1 MKTLH
6 LLRHAKS
13 SWKDPGL
20 DDHDRPLSRR
30 GRETARG
37 IAAYLRRAK
46 IAPDLVI
53 CSTAVRARQT
63 LDPIAKAIKPPKV
76 VLEKGI
82 YEAAQEKMWKHLW
95 RFPKRADC
103 VLLIGH
109 NPGLHDLAL
118 SLADAGSGELVPP
131 RGGKFPTGAM
141 ASFRFDG
148 AWQALQP
155 HSAMLFSYTT
165 PKATKKEGRKT
176 AAKRPVKPV
185 ARANKK
191 VSKATAAPRPARQV
205 AKAKKVTGKAALVT
219 QPAKEMTKAN
229 KANKTATKTT
239 VQRTT
244 KASTS
249 KARPKRVTAARRA
262 PSNATAVAA
271 EPSESKYA
279 KQSNPETRSSCRHS
293 PDYPIIA
300 PTASRRLPAE
310 GYGSFSPRPY
320 RSTVKESY
328 LGCSKHN
335 GGAKYEE
342 VRRFPAQPLHTAT
355 ERRLYHR
362 QC

>member
-191 VSKATAAPRPARQV
+191 VTKATAAPRPA
-205 AKAKKVTGKAALVT
+205 
-219 QPAKEMTKAN
+219 KEMTKP
-229 KANKTATKTT
+229 NKTATKTT
-239 VQRTT
+239 VPRTT

-249 KARPKRVTAARRA
+249 KARPKRVIAARRA

-271 EPSESKYA
+271 NVARQSSAMRSIAPRPVTSPAGSVRPSTPTARRTSDQQPSEMS
-279 KQSNPETRSSCRHS
+279 
-293 PDYPIIA
+293 
-300 PTASRRLPAE
+300 
-310 GYGSFSPRPY
+310 Y
-320 RSTVKESY
+320 RSRVVPLSDEIERDSQD
-328 LGCSKHN
+328 S
-335 GGAKYEE
+335 
-342 VRRFPAQPLHTAT
+342 FPASDAPSWTPIT
-355 ERRLYHR
+355 RIGTPIPPKRE
-362 QC
+362 

>member
-20 DDHDRPLSRR
+20 DDHDRPLSKR

-63 LDPIAKAIKPPKV
+63 LDPIAQAIKPPKV
-76 VLEKGI
+76 VLEKGL
-82 YEAAQEKMWKHLW
+82 YEATQEKIWKHL
-95 RFPKRADC
+95 RGLPKSADC

-118 SLADAGSGELVPP
+118 SLVDADSEELVPP

-148 AWQALQP
+148 AWKALQP

-165 PKATKKEGRKT
+165 SKATEKEGRKT

-185 ARANKK
+185 ARADKT

-219 QPAKEMTKAN
+219 QPAKEMTKAS
-229 KANKTATKTT
+229 KTATKTT

-249 KARPKRVTAARRA
+249 KARPKRMIAARRA

-271 EPSESKYA
+271 NVA
-279 KQSNPETRSSCRHS
+279 RQSSAMRS
-293 PDYPIIA
+293 IA
-300 PTASRRLPAE
+300 PRPVTSPAGSVRPSTPTARGTSDHQSRPK
-310 GYGSFSPRPY
+310 SY
-320 RSTVKESY
+320 RSRVVPPSDEIERNSQD
-328 LGCSKHN
+328 S
-335 GGAKYEE
+335 
-342 VRRFPAQPLHTAT
+342 FPASDAPSWTPIMRIGT
-355 ERRLYHR
+355 PIPPKRG
-362 QC
+362 

>member
-13 SWKDPGL
+13 IWKYPVL

-30 GRETARG
+30 GRETARV

-191 VSKATAAPRPARQV
+191 VTKATAAPRPA
-205 AKAKKVTGKAALVT
+205 
-219 QPAKEMTKAN
+219 KEMTKP
-229 KANKTATKTT
+229 NKTATKTT
-239 VQRTT
+239 VPRTT

-249 KARPKRVTAARRA
+249 KARPKRVIAA
-262 PSNATAVAA
+262 S
-271 EPSESKYA
+271 
-279 KQSNPETRSSCRHS
+279 
-293 PDYPIIA
+293 
-300 PTASRRLPAE
+300 
-310 GYGSFSPRPY
+310 
-320 RSTVKESY
+320 
-328 LGCSKHN
+328 
-335 GGAKYEE
+335 
-342 VRRFPAQPLHTAT
+342 
-355 ERRLYHR
+355 
-362 QC
+362 